1 MSEAG
6 MNGSGNE
13 ARRILMVED
22 EALIRML
29 TTDMLEVLGF
39 AVAEAGTAAEAME
52 IAAGDQPLA
61 AALVDLGLPDRPGD
75 ELIRDLRQARP
86 GLPIVVATGRDAE
99 ALSPQTRALDDLTFL
114 EKPYDL
120 PQLEQALEGVG

>member
-86 GLPIVVATGRDAE
+86 GLPIVVATGRDAG

>member
-1 MSEAG
+1 
-6 MNGSGNE
+6 MNESATA

-29 TTDMLEVLGF
+29 TADMLEVLGF
-39 AVAEAGTAAEAME
+39 DVAEAGTAAEAMA
-52 IAAGDQPLA
+52 IAAGDQPLS

-86 GLPIVVATGRDAE
+86 GLPIVVATGRDAG
-99 ALSPQTRALDDLTFL
+99 ALSPLTRALDDLTFL

>member
-1 MSEAG
+1 MSET
-6 MNGSGNE
+6 GSE

>member
-1 MSEAG
+1 MSET
-6 MNGSGNE
+6 GSE

-86 GLPIVVATGRDAE
+86 GLPIVVATGRDAG

>member
-1 MSEAG
+1 MSET
-6 MNGSGNE
+6 GNE

-86 GLPIVVATGRDAE
+86 GLPIVVATGRDAG